1 LRTSLRMEIE
11 SLSSPDL
18 SVVDRKKQQYLR
30 SILCRAYFTN
40 TFTISSIAKHIH
52 ISIPSITSYIN
63 ELIDVGWLVETA
75 AKATASGRRPSIFKL
90 NPAKKNF
97 IIVDI
102 NTRTTTVYLVDLS
115 HDIRAKREIQ
125 LAISEPAYPNLL
137 LEQVEELVSEFGT
150 PWAIG
155 LSSPGLIDKKKE
167 ENLTYTNHNA
177 NGTPLAQWLEEQT
190 GTKSY
195 LINDTRASLLGEY
208 HFGYVKKKENVILLN
223 MDWGVGLGILANGSI
238 VEGSDGFSGE
248 LGHIQ
253 VKPDGKL
260 CHCGKI
266 GCLDTIASASSIL
279 ANVVE
284 GLNNGEK
291 SLLQEKKEEITIDH
305 IIWAV
310 KRGDSFAISVVNN
323 AANELGKGLAV
334 VIHLLNPQTI
344 IIDGILSSM
353 GDLITSAIQQAIN
366 KYCINDFKQ
375 GLDIVVSPFGDL
387 SKVYGTASYVFDKM
401 ILR

>member
-1 LRTSLRMEIE
+1 MEIE
-11 SLSSPDL
+11 SISSPDL
-18 SVVDRKKQQYLR
+18 SVVDRKKQQHLR
-30 SILCRAYFTN
+30 AILYKAYFTS
-40 TFTISSIAKHIH
+40 TFTISAIAKHIH
-52 ISIPSITSYIN
+52 ISIPSATSYIN
-63 ELIDVGWLVETA
+63 ELIEVGWLVEAA

-90 NPAKKNF
+90 NPGKKHF
-97 IIVDI
+97 IIIDI
-102 NTRTTTVYLVDLS
+102 NTRATTVYLVNLS
-115 HDIRAKREIQ
+115 HEIKAKREVQ
-125 LAISEPAYPNLL
+125 LTISEATYPVLL
-137 LEQVEELVSEFGT
+137 LEQIEELINEFGT
-150 PWAIG
+150 PWAMG

-177 NGTPLAQWLEEQT
+177 NGMPLTQWLGEQT
-190 GTKSY
+190 GIKSY

-223 MDWGVGLGILANGSI
+223 LDWGVGLGILANGSI

-253 VKPDGKL
+253 VKPNGKL

-279 ANVVE
+279 TNVVE
-284 GLNNGEK
+284 GLHNGEK
-291 SLLQEKKEEITIDH
+291 SLLQQQKEEITIDH

-334 VIHLLNPQTI
+334 VIHLLNPHTI
-344 IIDGILSSM
+344 IIDGILSNM

-387 SKVYGTASYVFDKM
+387 SKVYGTTSYVFNKM
-401 ILR
+401 ISR

>member
-1 LRTSLRMEIE
+1 MEIE

>member
-1 LRTSLRMEIE
+1 MEIE
-11 SLSSPDL
+11 SLSSSDL

-223 MDWGVGLGILANGSI
+223 LDWGVGLGILANGSI
-238 VEGSDGFSGE
+238 VEGADGFSGE

-253 VKPDGKL
+253 VKPNGKL

-284 GLNNGEK
+284 GLDNGEK
-291 SLLQEKKEEITIDH
+291 SLLQEKKEGITIDH

-344 IIDGILSSM
+344 IIDGILSNM
-353 GDLITSAIQQAIN
+353 GDLIISAIQQAIN

-375 GLDIVVSPFGDL
+375 GLDIVVSPLGDL

>member
-1 LRTSLRMEIE
+1 MEIE
-11 SLSSPDL
+11 SLSSSEL

-125 LAISEPAYPNLL
+125 LAISEPAYQNLL
-137 LEQVEELVSEFGT
+137 LEQVEKLVNEFGS

-155 LSSPGLIDKKKE
+155 LSSPGLIHKKKE

-177 NGTPLAQWLEEQT
+177 NGMSLTQWLGEQT
-190 GTKSY
+190 GIKSY

-401 ILR
+401 ISR

>member
-1 LRTSLRMEIE
+1 MRTSLRMEIE